1 MRNIMT
7 AGKICVRE
15 VDLAKPDE
23 TVQVA
28 AQRMHSHNVG
38 SLLVLN
44 EFSVPVG
51 LVTDRDLA
59 VRVVA
64 HGLDPADATVEQVM
78 TRSPE
83 TIHEETSIEDA
94 LSRMRNGP
102 YRRLPVVDS
111 DDKLVGILSL
121 DDVLNWLVHEFNE
134 IGQLLKKESPSS
146 LADI

>member
-1 MRNIMT
+1 MT

-44 EFSVPVG
+44 QFSAPIG

-59 VRVVA
+59 IRVVA
-64 HGLDPADATVEQVM
+64 QGLDPTDATVEQVM
-78 TRSPE
+78 TQSPE
-83 TIHEETSIEDA
+83 SVHEDTSIEEV
-94 LSRMRNGP
+94 LTRMRSGP
-102 YRRLPVVDS
+102 FRRLPVVDS
-111 DDKLVGILSL
+111 NDKLVGILSL
-121 DDVLNWLVHEFNE
+121 DDVLNLLIDEFHE
-134 IGQLLKKESPSS
+134 IGQLLRKESPSS